1 MSQLVHLQYDADDV
15 RGYLEKAAAI
25 VAELELDGDLKVPA
39 FQKAVE
45 LLAGS
50 HMTVD
55 ANPIAGLGQ
64 RNPLLG

>member
-1 MSQLVHLQYDADDV
+1 VHLQYAADDV
-15 RGYLEKAAAI
+15 RGYLEQAAAI
-25 VAELELDGDLKVPA
+25 VGELELADDLKVPA

-55 ANPIAGLGQ
+55 ASPIAGLGQ